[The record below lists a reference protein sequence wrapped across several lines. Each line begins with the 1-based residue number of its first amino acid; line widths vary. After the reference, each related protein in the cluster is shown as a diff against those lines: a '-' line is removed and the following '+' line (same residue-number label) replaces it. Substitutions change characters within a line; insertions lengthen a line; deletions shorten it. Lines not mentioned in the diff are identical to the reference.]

1 MRSVGPRRCK
11 GEEEGEENRVP
22 REEVMLKDQSELNSS
37 RVPRRYSTKI
47 PTPCESSSNLERR
60 PWLVRRRPVLP
71 PPVETREQPWI
82 QTHRPPY
89 GRAKAARH
97 ARHATFPFLPA
108 RSPCPPGAPT
118 ARGDTCTATSVFR
131 RELTLPDPFR
141 RSNDQHQRGTLRL
154 SLLPKTVFANGPLF
168 TFDRHAIERNESKGE
183 TNGKGRKI

>member
-1 MRSVGPRRCK
+1 MRSVSPRRCK

-108 RSPCPPGAPT
+108 HPPRRLRAPT

-141 RSNDQHQRGTLRL
+141 RSNDQHQPRHLAIIVIVENGLCESTLTWKRL
-154 SLLPKTVFANGPLF
+154 IVTRS
-168 TFDRHAIERNESKGE
+168 NEMKVKKDE
-183 TNGKGRKI
+183 